1 MAGTVVEALVNIEKV
16 LDIAHEANGRDG
28 FRVLVAG
35 NSSADFEFTE
45 LYFKDIAKGE
55 GIGIPVALIILV
67 LLFGALLAAFIP
79 VGLAIVAIIV
89 AFGATAL
96 VGQAVDINALAVFVI
111 AMIGLAVGIDYS
123 LIIVSRFRE
132 ELRRGLDTH
141 DAIARMGATA
151 SRTVFFSGVTVV
163 VAMAGMLIVPINF
176 FPAMGIGAILVVIS
190 AVMAALTL
198 LPAVLGLL
206 GKRVNAL
213 RVPFIGRRLDR
224 QVDGNSGGFWN
235 WMTRNVMRH
244 PVISLVVVAGLMIA
258 AAVSAVDMNSY
269 GYNGVDTYPEGTQI
283 REAFEVLEEKFS
295 VGVAVPTEIVIDGDV
310 NSEPVQAGI
319 QRLRDAIATDP
330 DFFGQPSLVANDT
343 GDLALMTTAVAGE
356 PASDQALGAVRRLR
370 DKYIPEAFAGVQADV
385 LVTGTQA
392 VVIEAFDA
400 IGRFTPIVIALVLG
414 LSFILLT
421 VVFRSIVV
429 PAKAIIMNLL
439 SVGAAYGLLVLV
451 FQKGVGADLL
461 GFQQTDV
468 IDVHIPLFLFSVLFG
483 LSMDYHVFLL
493 TRVRERY
500 DQTKDNAE
508 AVAYGLRATAGL
520 ITGAAV
526 IMVAVFS
533 GFASGEL
540 VGNQQMGFG
549 LAVAIF
555 LDATIVR
562 SILVPASMRLLGNW
576 NWYLPNFLG
585 WLPDLRVEVAEP
597 AEATASA
604 D

>member
-500 DQTKDNAE
+500 DQTKDKAMFPLTHVVISGKME
-508 AVAYGLRATAGL
+508 SARKRGWFYGK
-520 ITGAAV
+520 V
-526 IMVAVFS
+526 
-533 GFASGEL
+533 
-540 VGNQQMGFG
+540 
-549 LAVAIF
+549 
-555 LDATIVR
+555 
-562 SILVPASMRLLGNW
+562 
-576 NWYLPNFLG
+576 
-585 WLPDLRVEVAEP
+585 
-597 AEATASA
+597 
-604 D
+604 

>member
-269 GYNGVDTYPEGTQI
+269 GYNGVDTYHEGTQI